1 MYLGGNR
8 RWVPLISIRRTA
20 CVRDLVKNI
29 NQFRYQ
35 LISEDGRQ
43 LKIAPIK
50 C

>member
-8 RWVPLISIRRTA
+8 RWVPLIRRTA
-20 CVRDLVKNI
+20 CLRDLVKNI